1 MLRLAEKSEE
11 LKTDS
16 PLNILVMGPTNYR
29 HVLQMQLQMVEQ
41 RQQEKIP
48 NTVLIVEHTP
58 VITLGARQT
67 ANRLLTPRVEL
78 EQRQIDVIDIRRG
91 GGATA
96 HNPGQL
102 VFYPIINLKQLNLD
116 VGEYVRT
123 LEDIGIELLEQLGVR
138 SQQKKGSARPVGR
151 QEKNR
156 LHRRPHRKIR
166 HLSRNGYKHPE
177 RPVDFRFDRPLRTR
191 RRKNDFRLRTNRQTI
206 FDGPAERKTCRNCS

>member
-16 PLNILVMGPTNYR
+16 PLNILVMGPTDYR
-29 HVLQMQLQMVEQ
+29 NVLQMQLQMVEQ

-102 VFYPIINLKQLNLD
+102 VVYPIINLKQLDLD
-116 VGEYVRT
+116 VSEYIRA
-123 LEDIGIELLEQLGVR
+123 LEDIGIELLEQLGVQ
-138 SQQKKGSARPVGR
+138 SQRRKGLSRPVGR
-151 QEKNR
+151 K
-156 LHRRPHRKIR
+156 
-166 HLSRNGYKHPE
+166 
-177 RPVDFRFDRPLRTR
+177 
-191 RRKNDFRLRTNRQTI
+191 
-206 FDGPAERKTCRNCS
+206 